1 MEKIN
6 DKDGLSIM
14 ASELL
19 GLVFDRE
26 KLRESSLTGK
36 QANANKGKNC
46 PAKVLTQQL
55 DPTRVADVAGKIH
68 NNI

>member
-1 MEKIN
+1 M
-6 DKDGLSIM
+6 M

-26 KLRESSLTGK
+26 ELRESSLTGK

-46 PAKVLTQQL
+46 PKASTQQL
-55 DPTRVADVAGKIH
+55 DPTRVADIAGKIH
-68 NNI
+68 NII